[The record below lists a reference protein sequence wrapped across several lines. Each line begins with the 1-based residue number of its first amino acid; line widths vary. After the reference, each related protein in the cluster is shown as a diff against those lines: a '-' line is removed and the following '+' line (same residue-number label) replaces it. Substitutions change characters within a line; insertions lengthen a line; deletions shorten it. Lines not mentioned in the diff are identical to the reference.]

1 MKTFLR
7 RLGILAGLAFVAG
20 IAAELWGRTA
30 FRRVVQSDV
39 QMLLA
44 GSSAGEAR
52 FVSEAMLDGLP
63 EPVQRYLRYTGII
76 GKPFVRTVHLKQR
89 GKMLLASGR
98 PWIPLKAEQW
108 YAVRPPEFV
117 WYATLHIGLI
127 PIVRARDM
135 YRTGAGNMLIKAAS
149 LITAADAKS
158 TEIDQGEMVRY
169 LSEMMW
175 FPSAFLEDNVSFEA
189 VDARSAR
196 VTLTD
201 RGRTATG
208 TLFLDADGRLIEFVA
223 QRYASSNLETWSVPI
238 TAYGEFEEL
247 KLPVCC
253 KAVWK
258 LADGDQEYID
268 VTITELHHED

>member
-1 MKTFLR
+1 M
-7 RLGILAGLAFVAG
+7 
-20 IAAELWGRTA
+20 
-30 FRRVVQSDV
+30 
-39 QMLLA
+39 
-44 GSSAGEAR
+44 
-52 FVSEAMLDGLP
+52 
-63 EPVQRYLRYTGII
+63 
-76 GKPFVRTVHLKQR
+76 
-89 GKMLLASGR
+89 
-98 PWIPLKAEQW
+98 
-108 YAVRPPEFV
+108 RPPEFV

-223 QRYASSNLETWSVPI
+223 QRYAGRDRKSV
-238 TAYGEFEEL
+238 
-247 KLPVCC
+247 V
-253 KAVWK
+253 
-258 LADGDQEYID
+258 
-268 VTITELHHED
+268 